1 MTDADQRPAVVGQV
15 ERPVRPDAMDVR
27 RILRARR
34 LCEELGHGE
43 DTIAAL
49 EHMKRMQTALRVIST
64 WCYFPPVDATQ
75 IKRACT
81 EALNTKKAAND

>member
-1 MTDADQRPAVVGQV
+1 MTTNLAGASPV
-15 ERPVRPDAMDVR
+15 ERGVRPDAMDFR
-27 RILRARR
+27 RVLRARR

-64 WCYFPPVDATQ
+64 WCSFPPVDAMQ
-75 IKRACT
+75 IKRACI
-81 EALNTKKAAND
+81 EALSTKKAAND